1 VSTHLQQRQESAET
15 LNFSR
20 SAPTPQHGA
29 RADKEALK
37 KLPRRTW
44 KPKQQH

>member
-15 LNFSR
+15 LNFTR

-29 RADKEALK
+29 RADQEALK
-37 KLPRRTW
+37 KLPHRTW
-44 KPKQQH
+44 KAKPPH